1 MQQADLKRVGLTSI
15 KMWCLT
21 SLAVYEKLTINEL
34 CLHAISEQPTMRRTI
49 DAMEADGLVARQ
61 VSTDG

>member
-21 SLAVYEKLTINEL
+21 SLTVYEKLTIDDL
-34 CLHAISEQPTMRRTI
+34 CVHAI
-49 DAMEADGLVARQ
+49 AK
-61 VSTDG
+61 

>member
-15 KMWCLT
+15 KMWYLT

-34 CLHAISEQPTMRRTI
+34 CVHAISEQPTMRRTI

>member
-21 SLAVYEKLTINEL
+21 SLAVYAKLTIDDL
-34 CLHAISEQPTMRRTI
+34 CVHAIAE
-49 DAMEADGLVARQ
+49 
-61 VSTDG
+61 